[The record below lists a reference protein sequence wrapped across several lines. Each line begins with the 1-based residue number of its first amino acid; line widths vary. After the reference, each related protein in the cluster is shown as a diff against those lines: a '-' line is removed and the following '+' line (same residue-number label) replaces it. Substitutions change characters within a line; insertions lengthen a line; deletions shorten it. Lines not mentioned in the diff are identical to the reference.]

1 MRLALA
7 SSMLLLLYIFTCTYQ
22 SLVKHTPISLNRNA
36 QQQMDTLRNFGP
48 NPLKRIVFLTQT
60 NYHRWR
66 GILKITRIQ
75 QCEYSNC
82 VMSFKESDVNKSD
95 AVILDMKR
103 TRNTRNQSLS
113 YMQNQGQIWI
123 WSQLERPTYYD
134 EFSTPEFRSR
144 IRGFFNWTMTY
155 SKRSDI
161 YLPYG
166 ILKEK
171 NQAFVKRDYLEIAQK
186 KTRDA
191 LWVSSH
197 CNTPGKREN
206 YIDILKSYVNVD
218 VLGKCGEK
226 WNCGRRHDH
235 DRDNCFD
242 ILNTTY
248 RFYFAFENGLCQEY
262 ITEKFFDNFDYDTLV
277 VSRGDVPGSRAIN
290 ISNNAYIN
298 AGDYTS
304 AHKLGEY
311 LRKLSND
318 SNLYAEMLEVKD
330 RYYVMR
336 YKEVYK
342 EAMCTVCK
350 RLNNVDKYRYVYED
364 IHQWMETNERCITTY
379 NI

>member
-1 MRLALA
+1 MPLTLA
-7 SSMLLLLYIFTCTYQ
+7 SSMLLLLYILAYQ
-22 SLVKHTPISLNRNA
+22 PLVKHTPISLNRNA
-36 QQQMDTLRNFGP
+36 QQQMDTLGNFGP
-48 NPLKRIVFLTQT
+48 NPLKRIVFLTRT
-60 NYHRWR
+60 VFHRVR
-66 GILKITRIQ
+66 GLLNLTRIQ

-82 VMSFKESDVNKSD
+82 VISFKESDINKSD
-95 AVILDMKR
+95 AVILDMKMDR
-103 TRNTRNQSLS
+103 KARKQLLG
-113 YMQNQGQIWI
+113 YMQKHDQIWI
-123 WSQLERPTYYD
+123 WSQLERPSYYNKYL
-134 EFSTPEFRSR
+134 TPEVRSL
-144 IRGFFNWTMTY
+144 IRGVFNWTMTY

-171 NQAFVKRDYLEIAQK
+171 NQAFVKRDYLNIAQK

-191 LWVSSH
+191 LWVGSH
-197 CNTPGKREN
+197 CNTQGKREN
-206 YIDILKSYVNVD
+206 YIDILKSYINVD
-218 VLGKCGEK
+218 VLGKCGET
-226 WNCGRRHDH
+226 WNCGRRYDH

-248 RFYFAFENGLCQEY
+248 RFYFAFENEHCKEY
-262 ITEKFFDNFDYDTLV
+262 ITEKFFENFDYDILV

-298 AGDYTS
+298 AGDYKS
-304 AHKLGEY
+304 AHKLGKY

-330 RYYVMR
+330 RYYVMQ

-350 RLNNVDKYRYVYED
+350 RLNNVDQYRYVYED
-364 IHQWMETNERCITTY
+364 IYQWMETNERCITPY
-379 NI
+379 DI